1 MTTYLVLDAEYAI
14 DHDAHQRYLDAE
26 RYDPADRQR
35 LPFKDARLEPRWPF
49 RRPVAISWLILAA
62 DDAGVLSPVTMRTT
76 GFPERTER
84 EMLMDLFADLSS
96 YTELELVTWG
106 GAATDIPQLLMAAM
120 REGIKL
126 PAFLVPM
133 ATSFDVRNRR
143 HIDLMLAMCL
153 GGARVHLAEVA
164 AALDI
169 PVKPIGAPGAVAGYI
184 ESGKWSLVKSVAES
198 DVLTTAMVLMRHL
211 ALTTGTSTFA
221 AAARLA
227 CFAAGMTH
235 RPYAADFAQ
244 YRKRLIDT
252 AFVEARATYD
262 RIAA

>member
-1 MTTYLVLDAEYAI
+1 
-14 DHDAHQRYLDAE
+14 
-26 RYDPADRQR
+26 
-35 LPFKDARLEPRWPF
+35 
-49 RRPVAISWLILAA
+49 
-62 DDAGVLSPVTMRTT
+62 MRTT
-76 GFPERTER
+76 GCPE
-84 EMLMDLFADLSS
+84 
-96 YTELELVTWG
+96 
-106 GAATDIPQLLMAAM
+106 LLMAAM

-169 PVKPIGAPGAVAGYI
+169 PVKLIGAPGPVAGYI
-184 ESGKWSLVKSVAES
+184 DSGKSSLVKSVAES

-221 AAARLA
+221 AADRLA